1 MKRIK
6 YFVLILTFFFSN
18 NVIANWV
25 TFYQSEVFDAKLLL
39 KSVHQDQQK
48 TKALIVLNFK
58 EKLYSEDVGSYVL
71 FLEHVCGEIKP
82 VILEEKFYQGKE
94 NKSKELYLK
103 DYSSKLKK
111 YIEIAFPKLIKQI
124 CI

>member
-6 YFVLILTFFFSN
+6 YFVLILTIFLSN
-18 NVIANWV
+18 NVGANWAM
-25 TFYQSEVFDAKLLL
+25 FYQSEVFDAKLLL
-39 KSVHQDQQK
+39 KSVHQDHQK

-58 EKLYSEDVGSYVL
+58 EKLYSDDVGSYVL

-82 VILEEKFYQGKE
+82 VILEEKFYQGIE
-94 NKSKELYLK
+94 NKSKELYMK
-103 DYSSKLKK
+103 DNSSKFKK
-111 YIEIAFPKLIKQI
+111 YVDIAFPNLIKQI

>member
-1 MKRIK
+1 MKKIK
-6 YFVLILTFFFSN
+6 YFVLIFTLFLSH
-18 NVIANWV
+18 NVTANWV

>member
-6 YFVLILTFFFSN
+6 YFVLILTIFLSN
-18 NVIANWV
+18 NVGANWV
-25 TFYQSEVFDAKLLL
+25 IFYQSEVFDAKLLL

>member
-1 MKRIK
+1 MKKIK
-6 YFVLILTFFFSN
+6 YFVLIFTLFLSH
-18 NVIANWV
+18 NVTANWV
-25 TFYQSEVFDAKLLL
+25 TFYQGELFDAKLLL
-39 KSVHQDQQK
+39 KSVHQEKQK

-58 EKLYSEDVGSYVL
+58 EKVFSEGVESYVI

-94 NKSKELYLK
+94 NKSEELSLENNSRK
-103 DYSSKLKK
+103 FTK
-111 YIEIAFPKLIKQI
+111 YFEVAFPKLVKQI